1 VTTQDGWPVGWSSVN
16 RPAGEIKHGLRS

>member
-1 VTTQDGWPVGWSSVN
+1 VN